1 MGFSGRTIFTRYK
14 ILFDRKLSLASLYL
28 DGDALNCYCWL
39 FRNKQLADWDYFVVK
54 LFIRFQ
60 TRSQEALDRRLA
72 FFHQL
77 TTIDYCPEGTT
88 TIPSWNTIANSP
100 SPQYYQTFA
109 HKVFGEKT
117 DKKTENVVNVEAM
130 LQTPDSMKQKREMQP
145 ATLAAMSPEWK
156 VLKLR
161 SNYKSKLQVVHP
173 IDYTFYSV
181 IEMVELVVRHI
192 LRLGLVAMQ
201 RFGGERASNVVHQHF
216 KEDNFSLDGSDHVK
230 QYFLYQ
236 ISSAFGAS
244 S

>member
-1 MGFSGRTIFTRYK
+1 VKIPRFNGDDPATWVFQVEQYFTHYNIFS
-14 ILFDRKLSLASLYL
+14 DRKLSLASLYL

-130 LQTPDSMKQKREMQP
+130 LQTPDSMKQKR
-145 ATLAAMSPEWK
+145 
-156 VLKLR
+156 
-161 SNYKSKLQVVHP
+161 
-173 IDYTFYSV
+173 
-181 IEMVELVVRHI
+181 
-192 LRLGLVAMQ
+192 
-201 RFGGERASNVVHQHF
+201 
-216 KEDNFSLDGSDHVK
+216 
-230 QYFLYQ
+230 
-236 ISSAFGAS
+236 
-244 S
+244 